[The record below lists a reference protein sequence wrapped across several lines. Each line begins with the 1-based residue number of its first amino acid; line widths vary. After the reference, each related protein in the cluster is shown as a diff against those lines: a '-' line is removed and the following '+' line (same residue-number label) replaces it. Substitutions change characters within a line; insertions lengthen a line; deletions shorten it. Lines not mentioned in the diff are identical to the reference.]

1 MITFS
6 ASWIIAAVSL
16 TAATAAAHAG
26 PVCHVDDDAVP
37 GGDGTS
43 WTTAFR
49 FLRDA
54 VTCASDPESGIL
66 EIRVAGGVYV
76 PDRDEAIPVGT
87 GNRQASF
94 ELVGDVVVRG
104 GYLGLAAS
112 AGESPDERDL
122 LLHASTLSGD
132 LNGDDGPGS
141 AGNDENS
148 YHVVTASTG
157 AAMPTL
163 DGFTITAG
171 NADGSTPRDHG
182 GGLYVDGSNPRILA
196 CTFEAN
202 VAGGLNGRG
211 GAVYI
216 LVGDPLFADCTFT
229 GNVAAAEG
237 GAMYVAPTSRPTV
250 ANCTFE
256 SNVAASRG
264 GAMRNTASDPTVAN
278 CSFLGNTAVEG
289 GGMHNTG
296 PSAPVVTGC
305 VFLGNSAD
313 AHGGGM
319 FSTAAANAVVANC
332 TFTANVA
339 GGDGGG
345 MHNFNCDTTVSNCEF
360 TDNHAA
366 QGGGMA
372 NRLGSPVLDAC
383 TFDGNTAGTG
393 GGLYNLGA
401 SSPIVRHCAFSG
413 NLADGGRGGG
423 IHNQSCS
430 PELIGCIFVD
440 NWAAD
445 GGAMSNDQASSPQID
460 GCSFIANT
468 AEQLGGGVFSRYGG
482 VPLVTSSAFTSNTAG
497 SAGGALA
504 SVLFAE
510 PSVWDSLLC
519 GNEPNQVEGN
529 WVDGGGNDVGET
541 CVETCP
547 ADLTRDGLVDITDVL
562 VVLVE
567 WGPCPAGC
575 LGDVD
580 ADGMVG
586 VTDLLQVLGAW
597 GPCPSAMR
605 GHGLPRVGLGKGV
618 RAAVR

>member
-1 MITFS
+1 VITS
-6 ASWIIAAVSL
+6 HARWTIAAVSL
-16 TAATAAAHAG
+16 TAATAAVQAV

-76 PDRDEAIPVGT
+76 PDRDETIPVGT

-94 ELVGDVVVRG
+94 ELVDDVVVRG
-104 GYLGLAAS
+104 GYLGLAAG

-132 LNGDDGPGS
+132 LNGDDGPGPV
-141 AGNDENS
+141 GNDENS
-148 YHVVTASTG
+148 YHVVTASAG
-157 AAMPTL
+157 AGIPTL

-171 NADGSTPRDHG
+171 NANGSTPRDRG
-182 GGLYVDGSNPRILA
+182 GGLYVDGGNPRILD
-196 CTFEAN
+196 CTFDAN
-202 VAGGLNGRG
+202 LAGGLNGRG
-211 GAVYI
+211 GAVYL
-216 LVGDPLFADCTFT
+216 LVGDPLFADCTFL
-229 GNVAAAEG
+229 GNVAGAEG
-237 GAMYVAPTSRPTV
+237 GAMYVAATSRPTV
-250 ANCTFE
+250 ANCAFE
-256 SNVAASRG
+256 SNVAVSRG
-264 GAMRNTASDPTVAN
+264 GAMRNTASDPTVVN
-278 CSFLGNTAVEG
+278 CTFLGNTAVEG

-313 AHGGGM
+313 SHGGGM
-319 FSTAAANAVVANC
+319 FNTAAANAHVVNC

-339 GGDGGG
+339 GCDGGG
-345 MHNFNCDTTVSNCEF
+345 MLNFNCDTTVSNCEF
-360 TDNHAA
+360 TNNHAA
-366 QGGGMA
+366 QGGAMV
-372 NRLGSPVLDAC
+372 NRLGSPMLDGC
-383 TFDGNTAGTG
+383 TFDNNTAGTG

-401 SSPIVRHCAFSG
+401 SRPIVRHCAFSG
-413 NLADGGRGGG
+413 NIAEGGRGGG
-423 IHNQSCS
+423 MHNQSCS
-430 PELIGCIFVD
+430 PELIGCLFVD

-445 GGAMSNDQASSPQID
+445 GGAMSNDQASSPQIA

-468 AEQLGGGVFSRYGG
+468 AEQLGGAVFSRYGG

-519 GNEPNQVEGN
+519 GNEPNQVEGA
-529 WVDGGGNDVGET
+529 WMDGGGNDVDET

-567 WGPCPAGC
+567 WGPCAGGC

-586 VTDLLQVLGAW
+586 ITDLLKVLGAW
-597 GPCPSAMR
+597 GPCPGMMQGPGMPGGPLR
-605 GHGLPRVGLGKGV
+605 K
-618 RAAVR
+618 AVRPAFR